1 MRDRNIGGAGI
12 QEEILLRK
20 EQTAYAFGA
29 QCHNAVSWFQKT
41 VPTEPW
47 PCIRHV
53 DTRAYRQ
60 GGTATVAN
68 SCRSLSPTSSSTA
81 GCSPA
86 RQEGCIG
93 GGGARYQACTIRGSI
108 QCPRLW
114 SKAATAGE
122 AGLGTHRCVPIG
134 AAPDAVVGDEEEG
147 AVGVGDMAG
156 MAPNSKRTHT
166 ATPGKKENEPI
177 AVD

>member
-1 MRDRNIGGAGI
+1 M
-12 QEEILLRK
+12 
-20 EQTAYAFGA
+20 
-29 QCHNAVSWFQKT
+29 HW
-41 VPTEPW
+41 
-47 PCIRHV
+47 
-53 DTRAYRQ
+53 
-60 GGTATVAN
+60 
-68 SCRSLSPTSSSTA
+68 
-81 GCSPA
+81 
-86 RQEGCIG
+86 G
-93 GGGARYQACTIRGSI
+93 GGGLGIRHAPSGAPYSA
-108 QCPRLW
+108 PGLW